1 MTTTPTQVPLLKKSF
16 DQPDETKQPFPHTVF
31 QIVNLAGLSFNRE
44 TLQPG
49 WRWSKDVK
57 PVAKTPLCMKSHV
70 KIFLSGRQRIR
81 LEDGTE
87 MEYGPGDVAV
97 MPPGHEA
104 WVVGDEP
111 NVLIE
116 LSGAVKAFP

>member
-1 MTTTPTQVPLLKKSF
+1 MTTTLPTIPMLRKSF
-16 DQPDETKQPFPHTVF
+16 DTPDETKRPFNRTMF

-49 WRWSKDVK
+49 WHWLEDVK
-57 PVAKTPLCMKSHV
+57 PIAKTDLCMKSHV

-81 LEDGTE
+81 LQDGTE

-97 MPPGHEA
+97 MPPGHDA
-104 WVVGDEP
+104 WVVGNEP

-116 LSGAVKAFP
+116 LSGAVKPFS